1 MPALEI
7 LAAILLVL
15 GSLVVFRVI
24 IESDRLLDDGPV
36 LDAHEPEPDEVQP
49 FRQAA

>member
-7 LAAILLVL
+7 LAAILLVF
-15 GSLVVFRVI
+15 GSVLVFRVL
-24 IESDRLLDDGPV
+24 IESDRLLDDTAS
-36 LDAHEPEPDEVQP
+36 LDAHEPEPAEVQP